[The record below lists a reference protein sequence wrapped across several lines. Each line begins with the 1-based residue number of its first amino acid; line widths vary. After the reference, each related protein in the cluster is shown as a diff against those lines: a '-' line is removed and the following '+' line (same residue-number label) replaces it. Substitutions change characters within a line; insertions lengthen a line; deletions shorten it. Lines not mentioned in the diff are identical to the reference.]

1 MVLVNYPASKLSMRV
16 SPTPQPPRTPR
27 ERLLGGYC
35 QTSYIVFHE
44 KKKTKK
50 RRSWKN
56 SKEKTKRV
64 PDSTDFKIHA
74 VLDLIFNNCKHSTNK
89 RLLFIVFNFI
99 ELTMRC
105 FVYFRSKEAVEEKLS
120 STLYPFASQRTASGA
135 MSSNLGTWH
144 KVVVTLG
151 HTICRDFVILRL
163 HLPHILHTDNT
174 K

>member
-1 MVLVNYPASKLSMRV
+1 MRV

-44 KKKTKK
+44 KKEDEKK
-50 RRSWKN
+50 KKLKKLQRKDQEGARFHRLQDSCCARSDIQQLQAFYQQTASLYCFLHCW
-56 SKEKTKRV
+56 
-64 PDSTDFKIHA
+64 
-74 VLDLIFNNCKHSTNK
+74 VLKVEVLPYH
-89 RLLFIVFNFI
+89 

-135 MSSNLGTWH
+135 MSSNLGT
-144 KVVVTLG
+144 
-151 HTICRDFVILRL
+151 
-163 HLPHILHTDNT
+163 
-174 K
+174 

>member
-1 MVLVNYPASKLSMRV
+1 MRV

-44 KKKTKK
+44 KKKKLKK
-50 RRSWKN
+50 LQRKYQEGARFH
-56 SKEKTKRV
+56 RL
-64 PDSTDFKIHA
+64 PDSCCARSDIQQLQAFYQQTASLYCFLHCWLLKVE
-74 VLDLIFNNCKHSTNK
+74 VLPYQ
-89 RLLFIVFNFI
+89 

-151 HTICRDFVILRL
+151 HTFCRDFVILRL

>member
-1 MVLVNYPASKLSMRV
+1 MRV
-16 SPTPQPPRTPR
+16 SPTPQPPRTLR

-44 KKKTKK
+44 KKKKLKTLQRKDQEGV
-50 RRSWKN
+50 RFHRLQDSCCARSDIQQLQAFYQQTASLYCFLHCW
-56 SKEKTKRV
+56 
-64 PDSTDFKIHA
+64 
-74 VLDLIFNNCKHSTNK
+74 VLKVEVLPW
-89 RLLFIVFNFI
+89 

-163 HLPHILHTDNT
+163 HLLHILHTDNT